1 MKRKRICALLTAIML
16 IAQLLPAGTGRM
28 SFARTTAADS
38 GGELPNQ
45 AVMAGSPAALHLSA
59 PSALLMEASTGQI
72 IYENSGFRKLKTVRQ
87 CCGAPEQIGG
97 AQGAYLLVACRRR
110 HC

>member
-45 AVMAGSPAALHLSA
+45 AVKPGHPTALHRYH
-59 PSALLMEASTGQI
+59 PSSLLMEGSKGQR
-72 IYENSGFRKLKTVRQ
+72 IYENN
-87 CCGAPEQIGG
+87 
-97 AQGAYLLVACRRR
+97 
-110 HC
+110 